1 MGEAYMVFI
10 IIQEKML
17 ASISIFLAPVLQSL
31 IATAIFESGK
41 AGVSFLADKKS
52 MEKRY
57 RNAFERAIS
66 RFYAD
71 PEYAGNEARRNY
83 DQYLTALKEDF
94 KAVQDFNPQKGE
106 YKKLLE
112 LFEEEVCKD
121 TQLRIW
127 TQFKML
133 RTSMSKLEQIE
144 KNQRA
149 IIEQLAG
156 SNQKLSTINRKLDVI
171 VKSVHTSS
179 ELRQVTVI
187 PSSQSV
193 LQNADTNSLHI
204 VKREN
209 LLQQC
214 VQQCNEGKVL
224 VLYGSIKTGKRTLAE
239 LVLSNVND
247 GFVCTDVPSGHL
259 SDVISLSYQEL
270 REGKK
275 PVITTDAPVD
285 RNMTLVDMDR
295 VAQIE
300 VPLLTER
307 ETKELIETY
316 SPRQD
321 FSNFIWA
328 HSSGHPVLVRAL
340 CTYLS
345 SCDWVIDENV
355 FGKMLNYSFDC
366 QLSRSL
372 AELMQRMIP
381 DTDTRSLL
389 NRLMLVKTVFTED
402 DVKSLAKVSPQIAE
416 PRSKLLSLTP
426 GWVTVENGMYK
437 VTPLYD
443 KAWTPDMDGECYRAC
458 NWLLASRII
467 IKRVPLNETD
477 VLHYILYSQNAE
489 RYDEAGMMYIRALEK
504 IRKEDLPKLTI
515 LPSMWVDVP
524 LPIQMTENLRI
535 TIRVQQLT
543 ILKELSSGKRNYI
556 LNDLCR
562 IVEGAAESELTAA
575 YYSVLS
581 VLCWTEDRI
590 QAGLKYHILS
600 IEKRTKDSKGVD
612 ELDEMDELYK
622 KSIWVLPLRFT
633 KIEEYE
639 TWLKDFTAK
648 PFEYDH
654 TDSDIC
660 EHCYLAGYHLV
671 NRVWKGRE
679 QGDIIAGL
687 QHILDKSIE
696 FSCPEMAISTL
707 FEMME
712 TFNKAVRYEDT
723 RELYRD
729 YYTQF
734 EDYPLAKVLLNGSMA
749 YSIYSNREV
758 DNKET
763 LPFIEAMQ
771 SAEYGEVIPNIHL
784 HMGQIKAY
792 VISEA
797 DIYEGIAQMKRVID
811 YVQMPGHSSTIYEL
825 YQCMGE
831 LSLMYWDVGDKI
843 RSVELVSECVMYVTS
858 EEGLKSPFAK
868 TYLCLCDWLLVNY
881 LDELGVREVPESQ
894 PKSYRGMFTEQ
905 DAQALDS
912 LYSEDRIFTSSYL
925 MYQICGALKIEKL
938 KVDWAY
944 KVLEAI
950 KSRGEI
956 KEIHF
961 IATLLVPV
969 FLKEQDFDAVAQI
982 SEISS
987 VSQSMTFETH
997 PEMKRESADS
1007 EFIEYV
1013 MTPVL
1018 FLALRMAITGDRS
1031 GLEKIRE
1038 ILQGY
1043 QPVIHDEVV
1052 KEVIAVLERGNYDMD
1067 YIDEVNKL
1075 EVNKYYPVYIFAY
1088 LITALSVNSY
1098 QAFKYIMAVIVRLES
1113 DLLKVVGGEVKAV
1126 VNEFIASF
1134 WRARIL
1140 TKPEEFVNYTF
1151 LASKGLKLIDEYEG
1165 KENQANHTMFI
1176 VRYHLPF
1183 EVRMNEL
1190 QEEWLDV

>member
-1 MGEAYMVFI
+1 
-10 IIQEKML
+10 ML
-17 ASISIFLAPVLQSL
+17 ASISLFLAPVLQSL

-41 AGVSFLADKKS
+41 AGVSFLGDKKS

-71 PEYAGNEARRNY
+71 PEFAGNEARRNY
-83 DQYLTALKEDF
+83 GDYLKALKEDF
-94 KAVQDFNPQKGE
+94 KAAEDFSPQKGQ
-106 YKKLLE
+106 YQKLLE

-121 TQLRIW
+121 TRLRIW

-133 RTSMSKLEQIE
+133 RMSAGYLEQIE
-144 KNQRA
+144 NEQRVVL
-149 IIEQLAG
+149 EQLAG
-156 SNQKLSTINRKLDVI
+156 VRKETNQSLTAINDKLDAI
-171 VKSVHTSS
+171 VKSVQASP
-179 ELRQVTVI
+179 ELKRVTVI
-187 PSSQSV
+187 PSSLSV
-193 LQNADTNSLHI
+193 LQNADMSGLHI
-204 VKREN
+204 VKRET
-209 LLQQC
+209 LVQQC

-259 SDVISLSYQEL
+259 SDVIRLCYQEL

-275 PVITTDAPVD
+275 PIITTDAPVD
-285 RNMTLVDMDR
+285 ENMTLVDMSR
-295 VAQIE
+295 VTQIE
-300 VPLLTER
+300 VPLLTEG

-321 FSNFIWA
+321 FSKFIWA
-328 HSSGHPVLVRAL
+328 HSYGHPVLARAL

-345 SCDWVIDENV
+345 TCNWVIDENV
-355 FGKMLNYSFDC
+355 FGKMLNYSFDRK
-366 QLSRSL
+366 LSRSL

-381 DTDTRSLL
+381 DADTRSLL

-402 DVKSLAKVSPQIAE
+402 DVNALATVKPQIAE

-426 GWVTVENGMYK
+426 GWVTVENGMFK

-458 NWLLASRII
+458 NWLLASRIM
-467 IKRVPLNETD
+467 IKREPLNELD
-477 VLHYILYSQNAE
+477 VLQYILYAQNAE
-489 RYDEAGMMYIRALEK
+489 RYDEAGLMYMRALEK
-504 IRKEDLPKLTI
+504 IRKEDLSKLTI

-535 TIRVQQLT
+535 AIRVQQLT
-543 ILKELSSGKRNYI
+543 ILKELSSAKKNYI

-590 QAGLKYHILS
+590 QAGLKYHNLS
-600 IEKRTKDSKGVD
+600 IEKRNKESKGVD

-633 KIEEYE
+633 KIEEYDA
-639 TWLKDFTAK
+639 WLQDFSAK

-654 TDSDIC
+654 ADSDIC
-660 EHCYLAGYHLV
+660 EHCYLAGYQFV
-671 NRVWKGRE
+671 NKVWKDWE
-679 QGDIIAGL
+679 QSDIIAGL
-687 QHILDKSIE
+687 QHIVDKSIE
-696 FSCPEMAISTL
+696 LECPEMAVSAL

-712 TFNKAVRYEDT
+712 TYNKAARYEET
-723 RELYRD
+723 RRVYND
-729 YYTQF
+729 YYGQF
-734 EDYPLAKVLLNGSMA
+734 EEYPMAKVLLNGSMA
-749 YSIYSNREV
+749 YSIYSNKEAE
-758 DNKET
+758 NKDT
-763 LPFIEAMQ
+763 LPYIEAMQ
-771 SAEYGEVIPNIHL
+771 TAEYGEVIPNIHL
-784 HMGQIKAY
+784 HLGQVKAY
-792 VISEA
+792 VMCET
-797 DIYEGIAQMKRVID
+797 DLNEGITQLKSVID
-811 YVQMPGHSSTIYEL
+811 YVQKPRHSTTIYEY
-825 YQCMGE
+825 YQCLGE
-831 LSLMYWDVGDKI
+831 LSLMYWDAGERA
-843 RSVELVSECVMYVTS
+843 RSVEVLSECVKYVTS

-868 TYLCLCDWLLVNY
+868 TYLCSCDCLLVNH
-881 LDELGVREVPESQ
+881 LDILGVRDVPEGQ
-894 PKSYRGMFTEQ
+894 MKPYRGMFTEP
-905 DAQALDS
+905 DAQYLDS
-912 LYSEDRIFTSSYL
+912 IYSADRIFTSSYL
-925 MYQICGALKIEKL
+925 MYQISGALKLEKL
-938 KVDWAY
+938 KTEWAY

-950 KSRGEI
+950 RRGENR
-956 KEIHF
+956 EIHF

-969 FLKEQDFDAVAQI
+969 FLKAQDFEAVAQI
-982 SEISS
+982 AEISS
-987 VSQSMTFETH
+987 VSQAMAFEAH

-1018 FLALRMAITGDRS
+1018 FLALKMAIAGDKS
-1031 GLEKIRE
+1031 GLEKTRE
-1038 ILQGY
+1038 ILQSY

-1052 KEVIAVLERGNYDMD
+1052 KEVIAVLGRGEYDKA

-1075 EVNKYYPVYIFAY
+1075 DMNKYYPVYIFAY
-1088 LITALSVNSY
+1088 LITTLNVDSY

-1113 DLLKVVGGEVKAV
+1113 DLIKVVGGEVKTV
-1126 VNEFIASF
+1126 INEFVASF

-1140 TKPEEFVNYTF
+1140 TKPEEFVNYPF
-1151 LASKGLKLIDEYEG
+1151 LASKGMKIIDEYEG
-1165 KENQANHTMFI
+1165 KENQANHTMFV
-1176 VRYHLPF
+1176 VRHHLPY
-1183 EVRMNEL
+1183 EVNMNEL
-1190 QEEWLDV
+1190 QERWLDA